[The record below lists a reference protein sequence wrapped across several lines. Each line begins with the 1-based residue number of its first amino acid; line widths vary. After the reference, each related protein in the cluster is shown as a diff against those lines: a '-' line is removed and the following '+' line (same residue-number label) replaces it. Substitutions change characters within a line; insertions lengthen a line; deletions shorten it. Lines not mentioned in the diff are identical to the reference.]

1 MLVSAPVVTLVT
13 DSALK
18 NLSVAATG
26 AIVDLARVIALRRG
40 LTTKILA
47 KETMER
53 VAVEVSVMVHAVLD
67 FAVLGSGFVVRASCT
82 VLDKMVDMLTMQRL
96 TRLNKSSTGLLFR
109 SISNLK
115 WDSAVG
121 LQRLTREAIAS
132 LNAPTMFNVRMEM
145 NAGVYS

>member
-1 MLVSAPVVTLVT
+1 MLASVLVVGLVM
-13 DSALK
+13 DSALA
-18 NLSVAATG
+18 NLCVVATG
-26 AIVDLARVIALRRG
+26 DTVDLVRRIAIIAAEVTVKE
-40 LTTKILA
+40 LT
-47 KETMER
+47 ER